1 MDLHEVD
8 CIQQK
13 RILAFVNHFTSQTFD
28 FLAKFGANCESR
40 LIQVEDRINKIDAE
54 LHLLEAKLDSVPGA
68 GSVKGNLKK
77 IITFYPGLCNRNDI
91 LLLSSL

>member
-1 MDLHEVD
+1 MDLHQVD

-54 LHLLEAKLDSVPGA
+54 LHLLEAKLDSVPSA
-68 GSVKGNLKK
+68 GSVKGNLK
-77 IITFYPGLCNRNDI
+77 RNNHI
-91 LLLSSL
+91 LSWAL

>member
-77 IITFYPGLCNRNDI
+77 IITFYPGAL
-91 LLLSSL
+91 